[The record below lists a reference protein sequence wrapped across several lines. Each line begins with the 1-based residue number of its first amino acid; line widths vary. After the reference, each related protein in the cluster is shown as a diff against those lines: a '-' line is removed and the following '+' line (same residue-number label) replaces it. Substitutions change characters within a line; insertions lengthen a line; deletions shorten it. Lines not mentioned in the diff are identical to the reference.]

1 MKIITLFVPLLLVF
15 GCSSMNQIHDSGFIP
30 IIEKPAFLKEAG
42 PAVFIDEGH
51 NNFHTM
57 NGRYKPF
64 ADVLRK
70 DGYKVFPHKGS
81 FTKKSLKHVNILVIS
96 NALHI
101 SNLKS
106 WSLPTPSA
114 FSDEE
119 IIILNEWVKSGG
131 ALWLIADHMPI
142 PGAAE
147 KLALSFGFKLM
158 NGFAYIPG
166 NKSHIR
172 YSRDNGTL
180 MDHIITRGL
189 NKNEVIQSVYTYTG
203 HAFKIPHGAEPILV
217 FKKGSYSLNPKHA
230 FKFDKDTAKFDITSW
245 SQGAVKKYG
254 KGRIAMFGEAAAF
267 TAQIAGKKRKK
278 IGMNSSD
285 APYNLQFILNIMHW
299 LTGILN
305 NNQSRHSNTLKSDA
319 ANISGAP

>member
-1 MKIITLFVPLLLVF
+1 MSKDKKSAKLKIISLLLSVLFLF
-15 GCSSMNQIHDSGFIP
+15 GCSSLSQVHDSGFTP
-30 IIEKPAFLKEAG
+30 IIENPAYLNGLG
-42 PAVFIDEGH
+42 PTVLIDEGH

-70 DGYKVFPHKGS
+70 DGYKVLAHKGLV
-81 FTKKSLKHVNILVIS
+81 TKKSLKQADVLVIS

-101 SNLKS
+101 SNLRS

-119 IIILNEWVKSGG
+119 ISILNEWVKSGG
-131 ALWLIADHMPI
+131 SLWLIADHMPI

-158 NGFAYIPG
+158 NGFAYSLEK
-166 NKSHIR
+166 KSHIR
-172 YSRDNGTL
+172 FSRNDGTL
-180 MDHIITRGL
+180 KNHIVTRGL
-189 NKNEVIQSVYTYTG
+189 SKKEVIQSVYTYTG
-203 HAFKIPHGAEPILV
+203 HAFQIPQDAETILM
-217 FKKGSYSLNPKHA
+217 FENGSYSLNPKRA
-230 FKFDKDTAKFDITSW
+230 FKFDKNTAKFDISAW

-267 TAQIAGKKRKK
+267 TAQIAGKKRRK
-278 IGMNSSD
+278 IGLNSSD
-285 APYNLQFILNIMHW
+285 APYNLQFTLNIMHW

-305 NNQSRHSNTLKSDA
+305 
-319 ANISGAP
+319 